1 MDAVTVPAGSPDSLD
16 ILESVMGSL
25 AGADP
30 AELGEQEV
38 ARRLR
43 VLERVDAIE
52 AAVRGRLLEVFDA
65 QDGSVS
71 DGQRTTRT
79 WLMHV
84 TRVTRGQAGEHKA
97 VQALAREHPV
107 LLAALAEG
115 WVLTKSVALQL
126 AKWTRPIP
134 EQYRTRAEE
143 ILGPPPGPARTCGRW
158 RRSAPRS
165 GTAPPGRTRRMR
177 TTGTWTAACPW
188 RRRSTAPASSAA
200 T

>member
-1 MDAVTVPAGSPDSLD
+1 MDAVTVPAGSPDALD

-25 AGADP
+25 ADADP
-30 AELGEQEV
+30 AGLGEQEV

-71 DGQRTTRT
+71 DGQRSTRT

-84 TRVTRGQAGEHKA
+84 TRVTRGQAGEHMA

-115 WVLTKSVALQL
+115 DVLTKSVALQL
-126 AKWTRPIP
+126 ARWTRPIP
-134 EQYRTRAEE
+134 ADCRAKAEE
-143 ILGPPPGPARTCGRW
+143 IVVAAARAGRPAGPGGDLRGDPVPHRAAR
-158 RRSAPRS
+158 
-165 GTAPPGRTRRMR
+165 PGR
-177 TTGTWTAACPW
+177 
-188 RRRSTAPASSAA
+188 
-200 T
+200 